1 MTPDSKDLCSWSL
14 VFLQRDFN
22 YKAISTCLMF
32 NIDWGDSGL
41 LSGMR
46 MVLLQATTTPS
57 TCIHNLGARHM
68 LGSVTLQNPGG
79 LF

>member
-1 MTPDSKDLCSWSL
+1 MTPVSKDLCSWSL

-22 YKAISTCLMF
+22 YKLIGTCLTF
-32 NIDWGDSGL
+32 DIDWGDSGL

-46 MVLLQATTTPS
+46 MVLPQATTTPR
-57 TCIHNLGARHM
+57 TCIHKLGARPT